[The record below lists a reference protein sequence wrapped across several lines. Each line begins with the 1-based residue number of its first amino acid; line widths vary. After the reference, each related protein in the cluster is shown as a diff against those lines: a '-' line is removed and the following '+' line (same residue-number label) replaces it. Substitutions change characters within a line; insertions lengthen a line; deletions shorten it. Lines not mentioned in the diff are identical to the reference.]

1 MINQIVQA
9 FKKTALMH
17 KAVNRFCYQQR
28 IDINQQPNNPNYQV
42 ILEQDYLMRFNREN
56 GQIVLNM
63 DVLGFVDNTEQE
75 TQDICTQ
82 IALSIITRTIQQ
94 NRNIMSLISYD
105 ILGFVRQTDDI
116 SSGVRVT
123 LTLAIPLFI
132 DYCTEPSY
140 FLDDEEYELKMQK
153 MKDPELNLGEQVI
166 NDRLDLKPLRL

>member
-1 MINQIVQA
+1 MINQIVEA

-42 ILEQDYLMRFNREN
+42 ILEQDYLMRFSREN
-56 GQIVLNM
+56 GQIVLNI

-82 IALSIITRTIQQ
+82 IALSIITRTIEQ

-105 ILGFVRQTDDI
+105 ILGFVKQTDDV

-132 DYCTEPSY
+132 DYCIEDDY
-140 FLDDEEYELKMQK
+140 FLTEEEYEEKLES
-153 MKDPELNLGEQVI
+153 MKDKELNLGDANTNTE
-166 NDRLDLKPLRL
+166 LDLKPLKL

>member
-1 MINQIVQA
+1 MINQIVEA

-56 GQIVLNM
+56 GQIVLNI

-82 IALSIITRTIQQ
+82 IALSIITRTIEQ

-105 ILGFVRQTDDI
+105 ILGFVKQTDDV
-116 SSGVRVT
+116 SSGVRIT

-132 DYCTEPSY
+132 DYCIEDDY
-140 FLDDEEYELKMQK
+140 FLTEEEYEQK
-153 MKDPELNLGEQVI
+153 LESMKDKELNLGDANTNTE
-166 NDRLDLKPLRL
+166 LDLKPLKL

>member
-1 MINQIVQA
+1 MINQIVEA

-56 GQIVLNM
+56 GQIVLNI

-82 IALSIITRTIQQ
+82 IALSIITRTIEQ
-94 NRNIMSLISYD
+94 NKNIMSLISYD
-105 ILGFVRQTDDI
+105 ILGFVNQTDDI

-132 DYCTEPSY
+132 DYCIEDDY
-140 FLDDEEYELKMQK
+140 FLTEEEYEEKLES
-153 MKDPELNLGEQVI
+153 MKDKELNLGNANTNTE
-166 NDRLDLKPLRL
+166 LDLKPLRI

>member
-1 MINQIVQA
+1 MINQIVEA
-9 FKKTALMH
+9 FKETALMH

-42 ILEQDYLMRFNREN
+42 ILEQDYLMRFSREN

-105 ILGFVRQTDDI
+105 ILGFVKQTDDV

-132 DYCTEPSY
+132 DYCIEDDY
-140 FLDDEEYELKMQK
+140 FLTEEEYEQK
-153 MKDPELNLGEQVI
+153 LESMKDKELNLGDANTNTE
-166 NDRLDLKPLRL
+166 LDLKPLKL

>member
-1 MINQIVQA
+1 MINQIVEA

-82 IALSIITRTIQQ
+82 IALSIITRTIEQ

-105 ILGFVRQTDDI
+105 ILGFVKQTDDV

-132 DYCTEPSY
+132 DYCIEDDY
-140 FLDDEEYELKMQK
+140 FLTEEEYEQK
-153 MKDPELNLGEQVI
+153 LESMKDKELNLGDANTNTE
-166 NDRLDLKPLRL
+166 LDLKPLKL

>member
-17 KAVNRFCYQQR
+17 KAVNRFCYQQK

-153 MKDPELNLGEQVI
+153 MKDPELNLGEPKE
-166 NDRLDLKPLRL
+166 DKGLDLKPLKI

>member
-1 MINQIVQA
+1 MINQIVEA

-42 ILEQDYLMRFNREN
+42 ILEPDYFMGFSKEQGKL
-56 GQIVLNM
+56 VLNIS
-63 DVLGFVDNTEQE
+63 VLGFVNNTEQE

-105 ILGFVRQTDDI
+105 ILGFVKQTDDI

-132 DYCTEPSY
+132 DYCIEDDY
-140 FLDDEEYELKMQK
+140 FLTDEEYEEKLES
-153 MKDPELNLGEQVI
+153 MKDSELNLGEAKD
-166 NDRLDLKPLRL
+166 NDDLDLKPIKL

>member
-1 MINQIVQA
+1 MINQIVEA
-9 FKKTALMH
+9 IKKTALMH
-17 KAVNRFCYQQR
+17 KAVNRFCYQQK

-42 ILEQDYLMRFNREN
+42 ILEQDYLMRFSGET
-56 GQIVLNM
+56 GQIILNM
-63 DVLGFVDNTEQE
+63 DVLGFVTNTEQE

-105 ILGFVRQTDDI
+105 ILGFVKQTDDV

-132 DYCTEPSY
+132 DYCIEDDY
-140 FLDDEEYELKMQK
+140 FLTEEEYTQK
-153 MKDPELNLGEQVI
+153 IESKDKELNLGDS
-166 NDRLDLKPLRL
+166 NTNTGLDLKPLEL

>member
-1 MINQIVQA
+1 MINQIVEA
-9 FKKTALMH
+9 FKETALMH
-17 KAVNRFCYQQR
+17 KAVKRFCYQQR

-42 ILEQDYLMRFNREN
+42 ILEPDYLMRFNREN

-82 IALSIITRTIQQ
+82 IALSIITRTIEQ

-105 ILGFVRQTDDI
+105 ILGFVKQTDDI

-123 LTLAIPLFI
+123 LTIAIPLFI
-132 DYCTEPSY
+132 DYCTLEDSY
-140 FLDDEEYELKMQK
+140 LTEEEYEEKLES
-153 MKDPELNLGEQVI
+153 MKDKELNLGDA
-166 NDRLDLKPLRL
+166 NTNTDLDLKPLKL

>member
-1 MINQIVQA
+1 MINQIVEA

-82 IALSIITRTIQQ
+82 IALSIITRTIEQ

-105 ILGFVRQTDDI
+105 ILGFVKQTDDI

-132 DYCTEPSY
+132 DYCIEDDY
-140 FLDDEEYELKMQK
+140 FLTEEEYEQK
-153 MKDPELNLGEQVI
+153 LESMKDKELNLGDANTNTE
-166 NDRLDLKPLRL
+166 LDLKPLKL

>member
-1 MINQIVQA
+1 MINQIVEA

-56 GQIVLNM
+56 GQIVLNI

-82 IALSIITRTIQQ
+82 IALSIITRTIEQ

-105 ILGFVRQTDDI
+105 ILGFVKQTDDV

-132 DYCTEPSY
+132 DYCIEDDY
-140 FLDDEEYELKMQK
+140 FLTEEEYEQK
-153 MKDPELNLGEQVI
+153 LESMKDKELNLGDA
-166 NDRLDLKPLRL
+166 NTNTDLDLKPLKL